1 MRRLEEGFSIMNL
14 VLGTAQ
20 FGFDYGVSNDL
31 GHVSE
36 KGVSEIL
43 KIAKANGICTLDTAI
58 DYGNC
63 ESILGKL
70 GLLNWKVV
78 TKLPPLP
85 GDCIDPF
92 AWIQGQTKL
101 SIKRLGVPKLHGL
114 LLHRPTQLLSAVG
127 PDLYKA
133 MQEIKA
139 QNLVTKI
146 GISVYSTSELDLIFH
161 KYPVD
166 IVQAPL
172 NIIDRSLIESG
183 WANRLRLSGVE
194 VHTRSAFL
202 QGLLLM
208 PNENRPYKFN
218 RWSAIWSE
226 WSRWLSATGLT
237 PLQACIQ
244 YVNMFNE
251 IDHIVVGTASAD
263 QLVEIISCLGGK
275 LSSLPSFDKLLD
287 DRLIDPSSWGYL

>member
-1 MRRLEEGFSIMNL
+1 MRRLEESFDNMNL

-31 GHVSE
+31 GRVSE
-36 KGVSEIL
+36 ECVSEIL

-70 GLLNWKVV
+70 GLRNWQVV

-85 GDCIDPF
+85 DACIDPF
-92 AWIQGQTKL
+92 DWIQGQTKL
-101 SIKRLGVPKLHGL
+101 SIQRLGVPKLHGL
-114 LLHRPTQLLSAVG
+114 LLHRPSQLLSDVG
-127 PDLYKA
+127 PNLYKA
-133 MQEIKA
+133 MQKIKA

-146 GISVYSTSELDLIFH
+146 GISVYSTSELDLIIH

-172 NIIDRSLIESG
+172 NIIDRSLIETG
-183 WANRLRLSGVE
+183 WANRLRLNGIE
-194 VHTRSAFL
+194 LHTRSAFL

-208 PNENRPYKFN
+208 PDGNRPSKFN
-218 RWSAIWSE
+218 RWTDIWCE

-244 YVNMFNE
+244 YVNLFNNTGNV
-251 IDHIVVGTASAD
+251 VVGTVTAD
-263 QLVEIISCLGGK
+263 QLAEIISCLGCK
-275 LSSLPSFDKLLD
+275 LSSLPNFGKLKD
-287 DRLIDPSSWGYL
+287 GRLIDPSSWGNL